1 LCAAPPS
8 QPDATAKVEGKGAG
22 VLDTGPFS
30 FFIELLSLPY
40 LVPESGGGKGAGRG
54 GGPDRGGTL
63 STLGA
68 IPTSGVAPVA
78 APEGIRAGGGGGIT
92 APVGAAGGEIGPEV
106 TGSTCGSDDGSAG
119 PGIGAAEVDG
129 VDGADGVTGTA
140 GGGTAGVTTGAEPPE
155 TGALDAGCISGPP
168 TGAGVPVDSSFGR
181 AVSGRAGLAG
191 ISTVGEPAPLTGEVG
206 ANSVGS
212 GCRETGVLWAPCVV
226 AGGVVERC
234 PLGTVENSWSPAGI
248 PDAVGSGWV
257 RFMLVGR
264 LPIWLG
270 SPGLAAGHP
279 VVSGTVRGRLA
290 MPDVSVVVGVFR
302 EASGRTGLRVPPSQS
317 QSLQPLRVKP
327 SQHRPTRPI
336 TGLLPIG
343 FPLPREEMIVP
354 ARRPPARS

>member
-1 LCAAPPS
+1 M
-8 QPDATAKVEGKGAG
+8 
-22 VLDTGPFS
+22 
-30 FFIELLSLPY
+30 
-40 LVPESGGGKGAGRG
+40 VPELGGGKGAGRG
-54 GGPDRGGTL
+54 GGPASGGTF

-68 IPTSGVAPVA
+68 IPTSGVA
-78 APEGIRAGGGGGIT
+78 APAGIRAGPGGGGGT
-92 APVGAAGGEIGPEV
+92 TVPGPVGSAGGLMGPEV

-129 VDGADGVTGTA
+129 VDGADGATGTA

-155 TGALDAGCISGPP
+155 TGAPDAGCISGPP

-191 ISTVGEPAPLTGEVG
+191 ISTVGEAAPLAGEVG
-206 ANSVGS
+206 MTSVVS
-212 GCRETGVLWAPCVV
+212 GCRETGMLWAPCVV
-226 AGGVVERC
+226 IGGVVNRW
-234 PLGTVENSWSPAGI
+234 PLGTVENSWSPVGI

-257 RFMLVGR
+257 GFMLVGR

-270 SPGLAAGHP
+270 SPVLAAGNP

-290 MPDVSVVVGVFR
+290 TPDMSVVVGVFR
-302 EASGRTGLRVPPSQS
+302 EASGRTGLRVPLSPQS